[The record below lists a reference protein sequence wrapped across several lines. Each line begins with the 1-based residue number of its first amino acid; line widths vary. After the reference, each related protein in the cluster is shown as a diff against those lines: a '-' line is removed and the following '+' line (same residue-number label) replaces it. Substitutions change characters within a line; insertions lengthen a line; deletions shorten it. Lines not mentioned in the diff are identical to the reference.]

1 MRIHPIDE
9 RALQSNWDVIVIGA
23 GINGSGIARD
33 AAMRGL
39 KVLVLDKEDISWA
52 TSAWNTRLIHG
63 GLRYLEYFEFYL
75 VRESLAE
82 RERLLKNAPH
92 LVKPLPLVVPFYK
105 QNQRSPLILRLGM
118 ILYDILSYDKSLDHH
133 HIFSEKQVYEKVGG
147 LNSAGLSGAAM
158 YYDCQVEYAER
169 LSIENMISA
178 IENGATFINYA
189 RAERFLIEG
198 NVIKGIEFTDLLENK
213 TYQVR
218 APLIINV
225 GGPWVDE
232 VLKGMGKP
240 VKRMIGGTK
249 GSHIVVEKFPRAP
262 KIAIY
267 FEARSDGRPMFI
279 IPWTGRLLIGT
290 TDFHYRGDLDQVV
303 MDDEELNY
311 LVNETNQVIPN
322 ANLTPQKVLY
332 SYSGVRPLPYTGDKK
347 AGAVT
352 RRHIIYDHAPEVEGL
367 ISIIGGK
374 LTTFRNLAQQ
384 CVDLIFKKLN
394 RPSVQ
399 CKTMK
404 TPLPGAGNG
413 NFAGFRRQFIERS
426 GFEADI
432 AQHLLAVYGVRAEEI
447 RKLVQN
453 SARLGERISPTD
465 PLIAAEVAFALQYEM
480 AETVRDILLRR
491 SLSAY
496 NNQVGLDVIE
506 RAAQIAGDIAGWKK
520 DRVEEEIE
528 AYRTYIKR
536 FRPAVYRREE
546 EVV

>member
-9 RALQSNWDVIVIGA
+9 HMLQSNWDVIVIGA

-39 KVLVLDKEDISWA
+39 KVLVLEKEDIACA

-105 QNQRSPLILRLGM
+105 QNQRGPLILRLGM
-118 ILYDILSYDKSLDHH
+118 ILYDVLSYDKSLDHH
-133 HIFSEKQVYEKVGG
+133 HIYSEKQVYEKVGG
-147 LNSAGLSGAAM
+147 LNPNGLSGAAM

-169 LSIENMISA
+169 LSIENMLSA
-178 IENGATFINYA
+178 VENGATFINYA
-189 RAERFLIEG
+189 RVDRFLVDG
-198 NVIKGIEFTDLLENK
+198 NVVKGVEFTDLLDNK
-213 TYQVR
+213 TYTVR
-218 APLIINV
+218 APLVINV

-232 VLKGMGKP
+232 VLKGLGKP

-249 GSHIVVEKFPRAP
+249 GSHIVVEQFPGAP
-262 KIAIY
+262 KMAIY

-290 TDFHYRGDLDQVV
+290 TDFHYHGDLDQVV
-303 MDDEELNY
+303 MDDDEMNY
-311 LVNETNQVIPN
+311 LVNETNQVIPS

-384 CVDLIFKKLN
+384 CVDMIFKKLN
-394 RPSVQ
+394 KPRVE
-399 CKTMK
+399 CKTMQV
-404 TPLPGAGNG
+404 PLPGAGDG
-413 NFAGFRRQFIERS
+413 SYKEFRNQFLNQS
-426 GFEADI
+426 GLDPET
-432 AQHLLAVYGVRAEEI
+432 AQHLLAIYGVRAEEI
-447 RKLVQN
+447 RQLIQKDG
-453 SARLGERISPTD
+453 RLAERLSPTD
-465 PLIAAEVAFALQYEM
+465 PMIAAEVAFALQNEM

-491 SLSAY
+491 SLTAY
-496 NNQVGLDVIE
+496 NNRVGLDVVE
-506 RAAQIAGDIAGWKK
+506 KTAQVAGEIAGWPHE
-520 DRVEEEIE
+520 RIEEEIA
-528 AYRTYIKR
+528 AYRNYIQR
-536 FRPAVYRREE
+536 FRPALNR
-546 EVV
+546 